1 MNGID
6 PVAVAGAAARR
17 ALDRR
22 ALGLRKENS
31 HEPRGGPRPANPTY
45 NKELLHFLSS
55 SFYQQHTICSYH
67 IQSVSL
73 PVWATWETISLHVLT

>member
-55 SFYQQHTICSYH
+55 SLYQQHTILYAVITFNQFHYLSQIPEKQLAYMY
-67 IQSVSL
+67 
-73 PVWATWETISLHVLT
+73 